1 MNAAQKTNIKAGV
14 VVFPGTN
21 CDRDTLMACEEFG
34 WDAAYI
40 WHFETNLDGYD
51 VIFLPGGFSYGDYIR
66 SGRLAKF
73 SPVMQAI
80 KEFVKNEQGFLI
92 GICNGFQILCE
103 TGLLPGVLTDNW
115 NTRFICKTQEL
126 ELHLGNA
133 KCKMQNAKGDDKFG
147 TLHLAL
153 CKDDKTPNFKSIRLP
168 IAHGEGRYIAKPE
181 TMQKLKEEDM
191 IFLTYKNNPNGSMED
206 IAGLYDK
213 QRKIIGMM
221 PHPERAFFSET
232 GNVDGKQIF
241 SLVAEGL
248 KNVN

>member
-1 MNAAQKTNIKAGV
+1 MKTANKTIKAGV

-21 CDRDTLMACEEFG
+21 CDRDTLMACEEFC
-34 WDAAYI
+34 WDADYI

-80 KEFVKNEQGFLI
+80 KEFVENEQGFLI

-115 NTRFICKTQEL
+115 NTRFICKTQNL
-126 ELHLGNA
+126 KL
-133 KCKMQNAKGDDKFG
+133 
-147 TLHLAL
+147 
-153 CKDDKTPNFKSIRLP
+153 KDGREIKLP
-168 IAHGEGRYIAKPE
+168 IAHGEGRYIAEPE
-181 TMQKLKEEDM
+181 TMQKLKEQDM